1 MWGYMM
7 NGGGHWGG
15 GMFMISHVLWWVFIV
30 FVVFAIFRWRRT
42 DNSNGTTGQKEDSA
56 MRILR
61 ERYARGEID
70 KADFEERKLDLKI

>member
-15 GMFMISHVLWWVFIV
+15 GMFMISHVLWWVFIF
-30 FVVFAIFRWRRT
+30 FVIFAIFRWGRT
-42 DNSNGTTGQKEDSA
+42 RNSSEIEERKEDSA
-56 MRILR
+56 LRILR

-70 KADFEERKLDLKI
+70 KAEFEERKQNLQI